1 MIWSEFGQHSL
12 GLCAVAGSGESGDG
26 PDGDL
31 GASSLVSRAESVRLV
46 ALVALLAVRG
56 GSVTRTRGRAVGRAR
71 H

>member
-12 GLCAVAGSGESGDG
+12 VLCAVAGSGDG